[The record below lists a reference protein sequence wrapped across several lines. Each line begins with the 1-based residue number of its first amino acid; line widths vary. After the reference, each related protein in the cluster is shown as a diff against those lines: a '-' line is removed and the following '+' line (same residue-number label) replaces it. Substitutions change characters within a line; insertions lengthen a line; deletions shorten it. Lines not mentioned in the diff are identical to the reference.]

1 MYCDPCWD
9 ACQYQAK
16 YGDKGLPFCLK
27 TKAEISETHTLSFDE
42 RVISNNHLSKSRNLI
57 VDSIKRND
65 LFVKTRMDRI
75 KNMQQSLKRYRGQIL
90 DKKTGDRLLI
100 I

>member
-1 MYCDPCWD
+1 MRYIVTPCWD

-16 YGDKGLPFCLK
+16 YGNKDLPYCLK

-42 RVISNNHLSKSRNLI
+42 RVVSNNHLSKSRNLI
-57 VDSIKRND
+57 ADSIKRND
-65 LFVKTRMDRI
+65 LFIKTRMDRI

-90 DKKTGDRLLI
+90 DKKIGDRL
-100 I
+100 